1 MKLFAYLWF
10 NLADVRKSNVHL
22 TRNYCVKKQDFE
34 ACFEADFI
42 SYRRTYED
50 ATKSPIFSKP
60 EESIPPPKYEEVME
74 QKAVV
79 VEDTVNVEDD
89 ESPPPKFEDVIKE

>member
-10 NLADVRKSNVHL
+10 NLLDVSKSNVHL
-22 TRNYCVKKQDFE
+22 TRNDCVKKQDFE
-34 ACFEADFI
+34 ADFI
-42 SYRRTYED
+42 SHRRTYED

-89 ESPPPKFEDVIKE
+89 ESPPPRFEDVIKE